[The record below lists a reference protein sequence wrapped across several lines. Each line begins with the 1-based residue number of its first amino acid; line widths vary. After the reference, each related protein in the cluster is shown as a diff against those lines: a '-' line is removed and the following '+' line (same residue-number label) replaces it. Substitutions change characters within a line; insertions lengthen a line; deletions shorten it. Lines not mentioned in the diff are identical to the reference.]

1 MTHAIDKNTG
11 LPDLPD
17 GHRWVIAPKRISSG
31 GGYFW
36 FDDPKILNISIERF
50 SVQQVSV
57 SKKVKGLFGR
67 KKKIKSLEAREL
79 TEKLISVELQGNNP
93 IAARNAAN
101 RAIKEFGALK
111 MRDSL
116 IGTYPPKKLED

>member
-1 MTHAIDKNTG
+1 MTHAIDENAG
-11 LPDLPD
+11 LPDLPES
-17 GHRWVIAPKRISSG
+17 HRWVISPKRISSES
-31 GGYFW
+31 GYFW

-57 SKKVKGLFGR
+57 SKKMKGLFGR
-67 KKKIKSLEAREL
+67 KKKIKSLESREV
-79 TEKLISVELQGNNP
+79 TEKLISIELQGNNP

-101 RAIKEFGALK
+101 RAMKEFEALK

-116 IGTYPPKKLED
+116 IGTYPPKKLEG